1 MAVITA
7 KSGSQLMNVLLLED
21 RDFTADNQARITGRR
36 HIHLTQ
42 ILKIAVDAQL
52 KIGRLNGKL
61 GGGRVI
67 KVEEAATWVEIETLD
82 ESPPPTLPITLILGL
97 PRPKM
102 LQRTLQTIATM
113 GVEKLCLIQTS
124 RVEKS
129 FWQTPL
135 LRPEAVHEQL
145 LLGLEQGKATQL
157 PLVEYHTRFRP
168 FIEDRLPQL
177 RQSGRRLIAHPGA
190 GCSPVASPEEPTLLA
205 VGPEGG
211 FIDREVDE
219 FVAQEFLPIHL
230 GPRILRVETA
240 IPVLLAKLF

>member
-1 MAVITA
+1 
-7 KSGSQLMNVLLLED
+7 MNVLLLED

-36 HIHLTQ
+36 HLHLTN
-42 ILKIAVDAQL
+42 ILKVTPDS
-52 KIGRLNGKL
+52 RLNVGKLHGKL
-61 GGGRVI
+61 GSCRVT
-67 KVEEAATWVEIETLD
+67 KVEEGSTWVEIEHLD
-82 ESPPPTLPITLILGL
+82 EPPPPTLPLTLILGL

-113 GVEKLCLIQTS
+113 GVERLCLIQTN

-135 LRPEAVHEQL
+135 LQPETVHEQL

-157 PLVEYHTRFRP
+157 PEVEYHTRFRP
-168 FIEDRLPQL
+168 FMEGRLPQL
-177 RQSGRRLIAHPGA
+177 RQSCRQIIAHPGA
-190 GCSPVASPEEPTLLA
+190 PHAPYADPAEATLLA

-211 FIDREVDE
+211 FIDGEVEE
-219 FVAQEFLPIHL
+219 FVAQGFMPIHL
-230 GPRILRVETA
+230 GPRILRVETV

>member
-1 MAVITA
+1 
-7 KSGSQLMNVLLLED
+7 MNLIILED
-21 RDFTADNQARITGRR
+21 RDFIDPTQVRLTGRR
-36 HIHLTQ
+36 HLHLTT
-42 ILKIAVDAQL
+42 
-52 KIGRLNGKL
+52 
-61 GGGRVI
+61 VI
-67 KVEEAATWVEIETLD
+67 KVQPGDKLCVGKLNGPQGEAQVASVTSDTIILTVGPLAQP
-82 ESPPPTLPITLILGL
+82 SPPMLPVTLILGL

-135 LRPEAVHEQL
+135 LKPESVHEQL

-157 PLVEYHTRFRP
+157 PVVEYHPRFRP
-168 FIEDRLPQL
+168 FIEDVLPALCQK
-177 RQSGRRLIAHPGA
+177 SRRLIAHPGEHPPATTA
-190 GCSPVASPEEPTLLA
+190 GATTPTLLA

-211 FIDREVDE
+211 FIDAEVARFMALE
-219 FVAQEFLPIHL
+219 FQPVQL
-230 GPRILRVETA
+230 GQRILRVETA

>member
-1 MAVITA
+1 
-7 KSGSQLMNVLLLED
+7 MNLIVLED
-21 RDFTADNQARITGRR
+21 RDFISPTQVQLTGRR
-36 HIHLTQ
+36 HTHLTTVLNAQ
-42 ILKIAVDAQL
+42 PGMRLCVGKINGYQGLAEVASVNAAS
-52 KIGRLNGKL
+52 IVLN
-61 GGGRVI
+61 I
-67 KVEEAATWVEIETLD
+67 EELNQ
-82 ESPPPTLPITLILGL
+82 PPPATLPVTLILGL

-113 GVEKLCLIQTS
+113 GVERLCLIQTA

-157 PLVEYHTRFRP
+157 PQVEFHTRFRP
-168 FIEDRLPQL
+168 FIEDVLPA
-177 RQSGRRLIAHPGA
+177 RCHNFRRLIAHPGEYPAA
-190 GCSPVASPEEPTLLA
+190 GVDAAVPTLLA

-211 FIDREVDE
+211 FVDQEVHKFE
-219 FVAQEFLPIHL
+219 ALGFQPIQL
-230 GPRILRVETA
+230 GQRILRVETA

>member
-1 MAVITA
+1 
-7 KSGSQLMNVLLLED
+7 MNVLLLED
-21 RDFTADNQARITGRR
+21 CDFTADNQARITGRR
-36 HIHLTQ
+36 HIHLTN
-42 ILKIAVDAQL
+42 ILKITTDSPL
-52 KIGRLNGKL
+52 KVGRLNGKL
-61 GGGRVI
+61 GGCRVV
-67 KVEEAATWVEIETLD
+67 KVEENATWVEIENLD
-82 ESPPPTLPITLILGL
+82 EPPPPTLPVTLILGL

-135 LRPEAVHEQL
+135 LQPEAVHEQL

-157 PLVEYHTRFRP
+157 PEVEYHSRFRP

-177 RQSGRRLIAHPGA
+177 RQSCRRLIAHPGA
-190 GCSPVASPEEPTLLA
+190 SYNSPVASSAEPTLLA

-211 FIDREVDE
+211 FIDREVGQFITQD
-219 FVAQEFLPIHL
+219 FMPIHL

>member
-1 MAVITA
+1 
-7 KSGSQLMNVLLLED
+7 MNLLLLED
-21 RDFTADNQARITGRR
+21 RDFTSDRQVLISGRR
-36 HIHLTQ
+36 HIHLTS
-42 ILKIAVDAQL
+42 ILKVASGSRLQ
-52 KIGRLNGKL
+52 IGRLDGFM
-61 GGGRVI
+61 GFGRVVA
-67 KVEEAATWVEIETLD
+67 VEEDATRIEIEHLD
-82 ESPPPTLPITLILGL
+82 TPPPPTLPLTLILGL

-113 GVEKLCLIQTS
+113 GVQELCLIQTH

-157 PLVEYHTRFRP
+157 PRVEYHRHFRT

-177 RQSGRRLIAHPGA
+177 CQSTRRLIAHPGA
-190 GCSPVASPEEPTLLA
+190 LHAPSAAPTQATVLA

-211 FIDREVDE
+211 FLDGEVAAFTARD
-219 FVAQEFLPIHL
+219 FLPVHL

>member
-1 MAVITA
+1 
-7 KSGSQLMNVLLLED
+7 MNLIVLED
-21 RDFTADNQARITGRR
+21 RDFINPTQVQLTGRR
-36 HIHLTQ
+36 HTHLTTVLNVQ
-42 ILKIAVDAQL
+42 GGMRLCVGK
-52 KIGRLNGKL
+52 LNGYQ
-61 GGGRVI
+61 GFAE
-67 KVEEAATWVEIETLD
+67 VESVNTTSIVLNIEELNQ
-82 ESPPPTLPITLILGL
+82 PPPATLPVTLILGL

-113 GVEKLCLIQTS
+113 GVERLCLIQTA

-157 PLVEYHTRFRP
+157 PQVEYHTRFRP
-168 FIEDRLPQL
+168 FIEDVLPD
-177 RQSGRRLIAHPGA
+177 RCHNFRRLIAHPGEY
-190 GCSPVASPEEPTLLA
+190 SPPSVDTATPTLLA

-211 FIDREVDE
+211 FVDQEVRQFE
-219 FVAQEFLPIHL
+219 ALGFLPVQL
-230 GPRILRVETA
+230 GQRILRVETA

>member
-1 MAVITA
+1 
-7 KSGSQLMNVLLLED
+7 MNVLILED
-21 RDFTADNQARITGRR
+21 RDFTSETQALVTGRR
-36 HIHLTQ
+36 HIHLTT
-42 ILKIAVDAQL
+42 ILKTTPGSPL
-52 KIGRLNGKL
+52 NLGRLNGKL
-61 GGGRVI
+61 GRGRVLA
-67 KVEEAATWVEIETLD
+67 VDENATRIEIENLD
-82 ESPPPTLPITLILGL
+82 KPPPPCLPLTLILGL

-102 LQRTLQTIATM
+102 LQRTLQTLATM

-135 LRPEAVHEQL
+135 LQPEAVHEQL
-145 LLGLEQGKATQL
+145 LLGLEQGKATQM

-177 RQSGRRLIAHPGA
+177 CQSRRRLIAHPGA
-190 GCSPVASPEEPTLLA
+190 AHAPSAFPAEPTLLA

-211 FIDREVDE
+211 FLDAEVAE
-219 FVAQEFLPIHL
+219 FAARDFVPIHL

>member
-1 MAVITA
+1 
-7 KSGSQLMNVLLLED
+7 MNLIILED
-21 RDFTADNQARITGRR
+21 RDFIDPLQVQLTGRR
-36 HIHLTQ
+36 HLHLTTV
-42 ILKIAVDAQL
+42 LKVKPGDQL
-52 KIGRLNGKL
+52 SVGMLNGLQGKAEIVSVGSESITLAL
-61 GGGRVI
+61 G
-67 KVEEAATWVEIETLD
+67 ALD
-82 ESPPPTLPITLILGL
+82 QPSPATLPVTLILGL

-135 LRPEAVHEQL
+135 LKSEQVHEQL

-157 PLVEYHTRFRP
+157 PEVEYHPRFRP
-168 FIEDRLPQL
+168 FIEDVLPSMCQD
-177 RQSGRRLIAHPGA
+177 SRRLIAHPGDYAPAAA
-190 GCSPVASPEEPTLLA
+190 GPLQRTLLA

-211 FIDREVDE
+211 FIDAE
-219 FVAQEFLPIHL
+219 VAQFTALGFTPIQL
-230 GPRILRVETA
+230 GQRILRVETA